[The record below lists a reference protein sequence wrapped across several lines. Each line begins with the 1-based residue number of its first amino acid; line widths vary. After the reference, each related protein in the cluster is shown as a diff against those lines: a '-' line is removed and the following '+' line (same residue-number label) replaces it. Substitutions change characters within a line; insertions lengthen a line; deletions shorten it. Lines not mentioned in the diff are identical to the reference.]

1 MRRTHRILQ
10 PLIDAQLPTTEHAL
24 FVVLR
29 DDGSRVKQRT
39 GRVSQRGHG
48 QRIQHGHATLE
59 RGRKVGQLHARLQV
73 GQGCARRGAG
83 DANRAVDVAV
93 DRIERQY
100 FRRVGESF

>member
-29 DDGSRVKQRT
+29 DNRSRVEQRT
-39 GRVSQRGHG
+39 GRVGQRGHG

-59 RGRKVGQLHARLQV
+59 RGRKVGQFHASLQV
-73 GQGCARRGAG
+73 SDGCARRGAG
-83 DANRAVDVAV
+83 DADRAVDVTV
-93 DRIERQY
+93 DRIERQH